1 MPKLRLL
8 TFFFLRR
15 LIPTSVLICAA
26 LSSLKS
32 FVRDFLTAV
41 RDIIR
46 DFLSFFRGFN
56 EDDARALLSA
66 YGFCAFEMDHLQN
79 DRTNEQSEASVSE
92 ASENFDGARQSK
104 SIDRFPGPI
113 PIGVHPDLLTRM
125 KRRNPSRNHAQQ

>member
-8 TFFFLRR
+8 TSFFLRR
-15 LIPTSVLICAA
+15 PIPTSVLTRAA

-41 RDIIR
+41 RDIVR

-66 YGFCAFEMDHLQN
+66 YGFCAFEVDHLQN

-92 ASENFDGARQSK
+92 ASENFGGARQSK

>member
-8 TFFFLRR
+8 VSFFLRR
-15 LIPTSVLICAA
+15 LIPTSVLTCAA
-26 LSSLKS
+26 LSSRKS

-41 RDIIR
+41 RDIVR

-66 YGFCAFEMDHLQN
+66 YGFCAFEVDHLHN
-79 DRTNEQSEASVSE
+79 NRTNEQSEASRNSGSPSE
-92 ASENFDGARQSK
+92 SK

>member
-8 TFFFLRR
+8 ISFFLRR
-15 LIPTSVLICAA
+15 RETTSVLTGAA
-26 LSSLKS
+26 LSPLKS
-32 FVRDFLTAV
+32 FVQDFLTAV
-41 RDIIR
+41 RDIVR

-66 YGFCAFEMDHLQN
+66 YGFCAFEVDHLHN
-79 DRTNEQSEASVSE
+79 DRANEQSEASGNSGSLSE
-92 ASENFDGARQSK
+92 SK

-113 PIGVHPDLLTRM
+113 PIGVHPDLLTRI

>member
-8 TFFFLRR
+8 ISFFLRR
-15 LIPTSVLICAA
+15 RKTTSVLTGAA
-26 LSSLKS
+26 LSPLKS
-32 FVRDFLTAV
+32 FVQDFLTAV
-41 RDIIR
+41 RDIVR

-66 YGFCAFEMDHLQN
+66 YGYCAFEVDHLHN
-79 DRTNEQSEASVSE
+79 DRTNEQSEASGNSGSPSE
-92 ASENFDGARQSK
+92 SK
-104 SIDRFPGPI
+104 SMDRFPGPI

>member
-8 TFFFLRR
+8 ISFFLRR
-15 LIPTSVLICAA
+15 RKTTSVLTGAA
-26 LSSLKS
+26 LSPLKS
-32 FVRDFLTAV
+32 FVQEFLTAV
-41 RDIIR
+41 RDIVR

-66 YGFCAFEMDHLQN
+66 YGFCAFEVDHLQN
-79 DRTNEQSEASVSE
+79 DRTNEQSEASGNS
-92 ASENFDGARQSK
+92 GAPRQSK

-113 PIGVHPDLLTRM
+113 PIGVHPDLLTRT